1 MSRFAALLLLSLSV
15 VGAAVALSGSAAT
28 ADESS
33 AAANG
38 IAEPAWISKNTFSF
52 DVLATQNDEGGFNA
66 DEVAAQI
73 QAAKADHHD
82 EISTPQAEAERE
94 DSTDAF
100 TDLGTEEAIELVID
114 VFEEQLDALTTLP
127 TDPLT
132 TSESTPKFNAGSDSS
147 VRIDPPGAEDSEL
160 VVSDSPLRNEDGQIL
175 SGELQ
180 VGVDGF
186 EPKAPLAVVE
196 LPSKAD
202 GSVDLSDVDIAFE
215 FADATS
221 VSGQLVSPT
230 DGSGEEMVFYPN
242 TQTDTDT
249 AITYTLNGIETFN
262 YLRSEESPES
272 FTLTYDLPEGATLSA
287 TNDGGA
293 VVRDSESK
301 ILLTVF
307 PPFAVDAQGTTVP
320 MTLTVDG
327 ESVVLSVPHKGKDFA
342 YPILVDPV
350 QHVRDWWTNGSADGF
365 GGWGDNQS
373 GTFNYNASLACPA
386 SLSSIDPCGGT
397 GAGVYTSAVPG
408 SFYPADSKGFWR
420 WEVPGGATSRIQD
433 VTISSWRFRKG
444 NSNAGSAFY
453 NVNNPSTGVSNG
465 YTTTTGGGGSG
476 LTLSGGNGFKYIHSG
491 LSTPTANTI
500 PTGATNWRYNRLAGY
515 TATLTDGEA
524 PTVNLSGEPTSW
536 LGANQTVNIN
546 AASRDL
552 GLGLGWIQ
560 YKLNSGAWSN
570 KWVGWCTG
578 TYPYLCPNETINQSA
593 TFNTNDLPN
602 GESVATF
609 KAIDIV
615 SGSGHETQ
623 KSASVFVDKNSPSID
638 SISPLVANTNTSITG
653 PLDLVLGVSD
663 ATSGVRLVEFLLDDD
678 VINSNETVCVGTE
691 VCSVEPNMQIDL
703 SGFTAGSHSWKIR
716 VTDMAGNS
724 SVKEGTMSLTSG
736 EPLPDPSFETEE
748 DEYSMITMNN
758 AGVIDTYAYSATDPD
773 PIPDTPSGTVQY
785 RNSGAKYGA
794 IFCNVKGP
802 APGVIGRYAT
812 VYSTAQCYGN
822 SSTSGFQG
830 HKVKTCIEHKNVR
843 QFLPDTWPDDE
854 CKTLSYPPSSVL
866 VPRSNSVMIDCTG
879 KTYRGSF
886 VNTLR
891 IAGTF
896 DARSVFKTRQTFC
909 N

>member
-15 VGAAVALSGSAAT
+15 LGAAVALAGSAAT
-28 ADESS
+28 ADEPSES
-33 AAANG
+33 ANG
-38 IAEPAWISKNTFSF
+38 VAEPAWISKNTFSF

-66 DEVAAQI
+66 DKVAAQI

-186 EPKAPLAVVE
+186 KPKAPLAVVE

-221 VSGQLVSPT
+221 ASGQLVSPT
-230 DGSGEEMVFYPN
+230 DASGQEMLFYPN

-287 TNDGGA
+287 TSDGGA

-301 ILLTVF
+301 ILLTIF

-327 ESVVLSVPHKGKDFA
+327 ESIVLSVPHKGKDFA

-350 QHVRDWWTNGSADGF
+350 QHVRDWWTNGSVDGF

-373 GTFNYNASLACPA
+373 GTFNYNASLTCPA

-420 WEVPGGATSRIQD
+420 WEVPGGTTSRIQD

-453 NVNNPSTGVSNG
+453 NVSNPSTGVSNG

-491 LSTPTANTI
+491 LSTPTANTV
-500 PTGATNWRYNRLAGY
+500 PTGATNWRYNRLASY

-524 PTVNLSGEPTSW
+524 PTVDLSGEPTSW
-536 LGANQTVNIN
+536 LGANQTVTVN

-552 GLGLGWIQ
+552 GLGLGWIH

-623 KSASVFVDKNSPSID
+623 KSASVFVDKNLPSID
-638 SISPLVANTNTSITG
+638 SISPLVADTSTSVTG
-653 PLDLVLGVSD
+653 PMSLDLSVSD
-663 ATSGVRLVEFLLDDD
+663 ATSGVRLVEFLLDDE
-678 VINSNETVCVGTE
+678 VISSAETICGDTE
-691 VCSVEPNMQIDL
+691 TCSVDPNMVIDL
-703 SGFTAGSHSWKIR
+703 SPHAPGTHSWKIR
-716 VTDMAGNS
+716 ATDMAGNVF
-724 SVKEGTMSLTSG
+724 VKQGSMNLTPGETLPESG
-736 EPLPDPSFETEE
+736 FETEE
-748 DEYSMITMNN
+748 DEYSMISLNS
-758 AGVIDTYAYSATDPD
+758 AGLIDTYAFSSADPD
-773 PIPDTPSGTVQY
+773 PILESNGNSAHYRAGGT
-785 RNSGAKYGA
+785 KYGA
-794 IFCNVKGP
+794 IFCKATGP
-802 APGVIGRYAT
+802 APFVVGKYAT
-812 VYSTAQCYGN
+812 DYSIAQCFGDKY
-822 SSTSGFQG
+822 TSGFQG
-830 HKVKTCIEHKNVR
+830 QKVKTCIEHKNVR
-843 QFLPDTWPDDE
+843 QFLPDTWPDDK
-854 CKTLSYPPSSVL
+854 CKTVTWRPSQVL
-866 VPRSNSVMIDCTG
+866 LPRSTSLQVDCTG

-886 VNTLR
+886 INTLM

-896 DARSVFKTRQTFC
+896 DARSRYKTGQTFC